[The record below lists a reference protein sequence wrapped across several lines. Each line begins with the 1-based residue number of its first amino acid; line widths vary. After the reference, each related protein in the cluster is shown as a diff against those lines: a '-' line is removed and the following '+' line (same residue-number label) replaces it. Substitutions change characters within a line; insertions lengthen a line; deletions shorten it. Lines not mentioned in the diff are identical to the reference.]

1 MSASHKP
8 SNAPGIA
15 LVLFYGLI
23 VLLPFAWI
31 ISIAFKTQIAILMGQ
46 VAFTPVWTNFEEL
59 LFGKSSQFLPS
70 LKNSI
75 IVSVTSTALVL
86 GIAAMSVFTLFRLRV
101 GGWVRFALFTWA
113 MVFHI
118 LPPITFI
125 GIWFVQLL
133 SVGLFDTHVGLI
145 LAETVLHLP
154 LALWLM
160 YSFIHEVPEELLES
174 GRLDGCRDADLFV
187 QIVLPLLRPAM
198 IAAGVLVFI
207 FIWNDFIVAA
217 NLTSS
222 TTQTIPV
229 AISSYAQEYDIRF
242 GEMAAGSVLSIIPA
256 LVFVLIGQKYII
268 RGLLSGSLK

>member
-1 MSASHKP
+1 MSNIRK
-8 SNAPGIA
+8 NLPGLL
-15 LVLFYGLI
+15 LVIFYGTL
-23 VLLPFAWI
+23 VLLPFVWI
-31 ISIAFKTQIAILMGQ
+31 ITIAFKTQISILLGQ
-46 VAFTPVWTNFEEL
+46 VLFTPVWSNFEEL

-75 IVSVTSTALVL
+75 IVSVVSTALVL
-86 GIAAMSVFTLFRLRV
+86 AMSSMAVFTLFRLRV
-101 GGWVRFALFTWA
+101 GAWVRFGLFTWA

-133 SVGLFDTHVGLI
+133 SFGLFDTLVGLI

-160 YSFIHEVPEELLES
+160 YSFVHEVPEELLES
-174 GRLDGCRDADLFV
+174 GRLDGCRDADLFR

-222 TTQTIPV
+222 NTQTIPV
-229 AISSYAQEYDIRF
+229 TISSYAQEYDIRF
-242 GEMAAGSVLSIIPA
+242 GEMAAGSVLSVIPA
-256 LVFVLIGQKYII
+256 LVFVLVGQKYII

>member
-1 MSASHKP
+1 MARSNNAST
-8 SNAPGIA
+8 AGIV
-15 LVLFYGLI
+15 LVIVYGTL

-31 ISIAFKTQIAILMGQ
+31 VSIAFKTQISILMGQ
-46 VAFTPVWTNFEEL
+46 VIFTPVWTNFEEL
-59 LFGKSSQFLPS
+59 LFGKSSKFLPS

-75 IVSVTSTALVL
+75 VVSVISTGFVL
-86 GIAAMSVFTLFRLRV
+86 AISSMAVFTLFRLRV
-101 GGWVRFALFTWA
+101 GRWVQFFLFTWA
-113 MVFHI
+113 MIFHI

-133 SVGLFDTHVGLI
+133 SMGLFDTLAGLI

-160 YSFIHEVPEELLES
+160 YSFIHEIPEELLES
-174 GRLDGCRDADLFV
+174 GRLDGCRDADLFR
-187 QIVLPLLRPAM
+187 QIVLPLMRPAM

-222 TTQTIPV
+222 NTQTVPV
-229 AISSYAQEYDIRF
+229 TISSYAQEYDIRF

-256 LVFVLIGQKYII
+256 LIFVLVGQKYII